1 MNKPL
6 LRLNHRSI
14 KDKMIY
20 GEGYQNYTLHKGER
34 RVIHIL
40 LSGVALNRNGEIR
53 VGSYDSK
60 QPSGFWRDSDANKFL
75 QPYPEGEIPW
85 SIAYG

>member
-1 MNKPL
+1 MDRPL

-14 KDKMIY
+14 KGKMIY
-20 GEGYQNYTLHKGER
+20 GEGYQNHTLHKGER

-40 LSGVALNRNGEIR
+40 LSGTALNRNGELL
-53 VGSYDSK
+53 VGAADSK
-60 QPSGFWRDSDANKFL
+60 QPNGFWWEADSNKFL